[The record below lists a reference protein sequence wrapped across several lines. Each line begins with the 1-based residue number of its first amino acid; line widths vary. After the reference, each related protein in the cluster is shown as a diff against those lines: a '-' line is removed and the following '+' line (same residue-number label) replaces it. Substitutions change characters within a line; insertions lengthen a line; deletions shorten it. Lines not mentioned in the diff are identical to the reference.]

1 MRIYIRTFLQQLSL
15 AATESKSLSPRILRL
30 KVASFCRETDKAL
43 LFNELTRSSGDGVA
57 AQLAVVCENLRDARG
72 SVLSFRAW
80 LAA

>member
-1 MRIYIRTFLQQLSL
+1 MPG
-15 AATESKSLSPRILRL
+15 KSRKRFEPSDRL
-30 KVASFCRETDKAL
+30 LASFCRETDKAL